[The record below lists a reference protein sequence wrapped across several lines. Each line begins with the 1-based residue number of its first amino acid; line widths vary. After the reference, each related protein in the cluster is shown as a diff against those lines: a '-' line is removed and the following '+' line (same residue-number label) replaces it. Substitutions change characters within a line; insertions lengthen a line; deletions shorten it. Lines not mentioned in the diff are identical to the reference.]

1 MLLRANVEPIE
12 PQSRH
17 LIEPTTGGLIEQ
29 TAIMVAGYQVWPR
42 VECCGLMDL
51 SPRER
56 SEPRREISVGTVR
69 RRHVIYVGG
78 YEPRGARGYYKL
90 FQREC
95 DRFQRVWPVSLTT
108 QPGGFDSED
117 FAHWRADVRASNWQ
131 VSTAYDFLR
140 LEKFI
145 RSDMAEPMTRHIP
158 RSLGWIV
165 GDLVSGAQFR
175 IFRAS
180 WRFGLHLLFVQLVL
194 LAWLALA
201 VATGVAVAY
210 LITDHFGWSASVGFV
225 ISLVVA
231 LASFVALHPLADRWG
246 AIQIPSCWVVLR
258 RFACG
263 KATWLDQLIDVGA
276 RRLIAATQVNDADEL
291 VVVGHSA
298 GCVIAAAVVAR
309 ALELDPDLGRKG
321 PRLVLLTLGS
331 VMPAVALH
339 PAARRMRDIIS
350 RLAVEPSLAWIDCQS
365 RKDVMAFLNFD
376 PVDGV
381 GVHVGRAR
389 CNPLTWRV
397 RFKDML
403 SPEDYRRLRWKFFR
417 VHFQYIMASD
427 RPSSY
432 DYILLIGGPLGIAE
446 WAKQHDVLTLAF
458 IRNGIPG
465 SQGRHDV
472 MMGTGR

>member
-1 MLLRANVEPIE
+1 
-12 PQSRH
+12 
-17 LIEPTTGGLIEQ
+17 
-29 TAIMVAGYQVWPR
+29 
-42 VECCGLMDL
+42 MDL
-51 SPRER
+51 PLRER
-56 SEPRREISVGTVR
+56 SKARRKTSVSAVR
-69 RRHVIYVGG
+69 RRHVIYVAG
-78 YEPRGARGYYKL
+78 YEPRGARGYCKL
-90 FQREC
+90 FEREC
-95 DRFQRVWPVSLTT
+95 DRFQRVWPASLTIE
-108 QPGGFDSED
+108 PADFDSED
-117 FAHWRADVRASNWQ
+117 FARWLVDVRAPHWQ
-131 VSTAYDFLR
+131 VSTTYDFLR
-140 LEKFI
+140 LERFI
-145 RSDMAEPMTRHIP
+145 RSDLAEPMLRQIP
-158 RSLGWIV
+158 RALGWTI
-165 GDLVSGAQFR
+165 GDLVSGAQLR

-194 LAWLALA
+194 LAWLACA
-201 VATGVAVAY
+201 AAIGATVAY
-210 LITDHFGWSASVGFV
+210 LVTDHFGWSAPVGFV

-298 GCVIAAAVVAR
+298 GCVIASAVVAR

-339 PAARRMRDIIS
+339 PAARRMRDIIR

-381 GVHVGRAR
+381 GVHVGAQR
-389 CNPLTWRV
+389 CNPLTWQV

-403 SPEDYRRLRWKFFR
+403 SSKDYRRLRWKFFR

-427 RPSSY
+427 RPSPY
-432 DYILLIGGPLGIAE
+432 DYVLLVGGPVAIAE
-446 WAKQHDVLTLAF
+446 WAKQHQELTLAF
-458 IRNGIPG
+458 ICNGMRG
-465 SQGRHDV
+465 AQGATKSGAVQVNEFSAPR
-472 MMGTGR
+472 